1 MEYSRVEIRP
11 GVWLTHL
18 REEKFKTACFSVNL
32 LSQLSRQTVSMNALV
47 PYVLHRG
54 TKLWPD
60 MQALSERQEELFG
73 TVVEPIVRRIGEI
86 HCSGFYAGFPE
97 DEYLPGDES
106 VLSDAIGLSL
116 SLLLDPVT
124 RGGLLLPDYVESE
137 QEKLLDMIAARVNN
151 KRSYAVL
158 RCMEEMC
165 AFEDYAAG
173 RLGDEAGARAINY
186 KKLSRHY
193 RMLLQTCPIELFYCG
208 RQPVEVVARESQQT
222 LPLTQCTKPKAD
234 TFRSLQQYSEPTV
247 FFYDVPKSRQNFVVS
262 YDAISALPTANERAT
277 MKLWNEYFGG
287 GMSSVLFQNV
297 REFRSLAYSTRGK
310 SINTSL
316 ALHPNDPQA
325 YITATGTQ
333 ADKTIEAVATID
345 SLLRQMPMKEEN
357 LESARQS
364 VLSDIQNDYPTFRG
378 IAKYVA
384 NQRNNGYTSDPNNET
399 ARLLPA
405 ITAQDIVQFHQQ
417 HVGNNQ
423 SRVWIIIGDK
433 KTTDLKALSSYGKI
447 VELKKEDVYR

>member
-11 GVWLTHL
+11 GVWL
-18 REEKFKTACFSVNL
+18 
-32 LSQLSRQTVSMNALV
+32 LV

-208 RQPVEVVARESQQT
+208 HADVKKVRAILQDQLATRGGNGRGAGQPRHRLAARRMHGGAGLPGPVCVQRALRRQPE
-222 LPLTQCTKPKAD
+222 
-234 TFRSLQQYSEPTV
+234 LQ
-247 FFYDVPKSRQNFVVS
+247 
-262 YDAISALPTANERAT
+262 ALPERAG
-277 MKLWNEYFGG
+277 KAFA
-287 GMSSVLFQNV
+287 VLLC
-297 REFRSLAYSTRGK
+297 EL
-310 SINTSL
+310 
-316 ALHPNDPQA
+316 
-325 YITATGTQ
+325 
-333 ADKTIEAVATID
+333 
-345 SLLRQMPMKEEN
+345 
-357 LESARQS
+357 SA
-364 VLSDIQNDYPTFRG
+364 
-378 IAKYVA
+378 
-384 NQRNNGYTSDPNNET
+384 
-399 ARLLPA
+399 
-405 ITAQDIVQFHQQ
+405 
-417 HVGNNQ
+417 
-423 SRVWIIIGDK
+423 
-433 KTTDLKALSSYGKI
+433 
-447 VELKKEDVYR
+447 